1 MNLSSEETALFYRL
15 YYSVMVYTNRRLEI
29 ISDLTDPKDVG
40 FRQPEEKI
48 QMRDAFYEHPELLE
62 EFLSENPYG
71 FSRDELAIVA
81 SWRHGVVGEFYV
93 LRYLKKYAVFLGT
106 KPERLYGVLS
116 PGNPL
121 EMTFAGYPLPLYVK
135 DVLLPFQ
142 GRIIYDG
149 LLSVYS
155 IHFGPGI
162 RASMNETY
170 SQLKAREGIVEQ
182 LVGPDGQP
190 EVRTSLARQK
200 PRKAAPDWRP
210 VVDGIVDQT
219 EKMREAD
226 TPRQRAALGLLR
238 AAARMA
244 QAALHQPE
252 DTDEHLQCLRS
263 VRQALTRL
271 EKTL

>member
-1 MNLSSEETALFYRL
+1 MNLSPEESKLFYRL
-15 YYSVMVYTNRRLEI
+15 YYSAMAYANRRLKI
-29 ISDLTDPKDVG
+29 VPDLTDPKDVG
-40 FRQPEEKI
+40 FRHPEERI

-71 FSRDELAIVA
+71 FPRDELAMVA
-81 SWRHGVVGEFYV
+81 SWQHAVAGEFYV
-93 LRYLKKYAVFLGT
+93 LRYLKKYAVFLGA

-135 DVLLPFQ
+135 GALLPFQ
-142 GRIIYDG
+142 SRIIYDG

-170 SQLKAREGIVEQ
+170 SRLKTHEGIVEQ

-210 VVDGIVDQT
+210 AVDGIVDQA

-226 TPRQRAALGLLR
+226 TARQRAALGLLR

-244 QAALHQPE
+244 QAALHQTE